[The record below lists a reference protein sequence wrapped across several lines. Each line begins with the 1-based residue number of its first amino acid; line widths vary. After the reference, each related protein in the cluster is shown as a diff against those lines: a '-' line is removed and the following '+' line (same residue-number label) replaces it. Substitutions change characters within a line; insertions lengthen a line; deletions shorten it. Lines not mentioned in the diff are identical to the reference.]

1 RDPGSGAGAVHLP
14 FRPAGFPAVSWQRVG
29 STSWGS
35 SCERTPISARTPS
48 GSLDLEDR
56 TKREWTLQSRSAPC
70 LLGCHGLVPWS
81 LTLVS
86 TASRA
91 LLPGC
96 HGLVPWFLTLVS
108 TASRALLPGCH
119 GLVPWRFTFLSTD
132 SSLSKKRESPR
143 HKAVASMN
151 PRSWRCRNEREGP
164 RRKAV
169 ASQARTVANTSTGII
184 DYLHQYSARRR

>member
-1 RDPGSGAGAVHLP
+1 S
-14 FRPAGFPAVSWQRVG
+14 RPAGFPAVSWQRVR

-96 HGLVPWFLTLVS
+96 HGLVPW
-108 TASRALLPGCH
+108 
-119 GLVPWRFTFLSTD
+119 RFTFLSTD

-143 HKAVASMN
+143 HKAVASTN
-151 PRSWRCRNEREGP
+151 PRSWRCRNERE
-164 RRKAV
+164 
-169 ASQARTVANTSTGII
+169 
-184 DYLHQYSARRR
+184 